1 MTALT
6 KSKQKESAAH
16 TIESYAWLKVVIR
29 RQKRVVCAENME
41 QTMASV
47 WGKEERRY
55 APWRAVLTNLALKR
69 SAPHTAESHA
79 LPKGAAQTQEVQKE
93 SASTIPAKWLA
104 LLQAAVAM
112 LLEKG
117 FA

>member
-1 MTALT
+1 MTAPT
-6 KSKQKESAAH
+6 KSSQRGFAHH
-16 TIESYAWLKVVIR
+16 TIRNHARLKDVPP
-29 RQKRVVCAENME
+29 KRMLVACASNME

-55 APWRAVLTNLALKR
+55 VPWRAVLTNLALKR